1 MIALKLFV
9 CIGLTVSMVG
19 DLHYGNTTKLNGF
32 EVGLLFLDAAV
43 KITAI
48 FLIM

>member
-19 DLHYGNTTKLNGF
+19 DFHHGTTTKLNGF
-32 EVGLLFLDAAV
+32 EIGLLFLDAAV
-43 KITAI
+43 KVVAI
-48 FLIM
+48 WLIM